1 MKKYTKLGGWG
12 KEIGL
17 EGVEEE
23 DEYIQKSLHEILN
36 YLLKN
41 LTHSAQRNPTVA
53 FIAVI

>member
-1 MKKYTKLGGWG
+1 M
-12 KEIGL
+12 GL

>member
-17 EGVEEE
+17 ERVEED

-36 YLLKN
+36 YLIKN